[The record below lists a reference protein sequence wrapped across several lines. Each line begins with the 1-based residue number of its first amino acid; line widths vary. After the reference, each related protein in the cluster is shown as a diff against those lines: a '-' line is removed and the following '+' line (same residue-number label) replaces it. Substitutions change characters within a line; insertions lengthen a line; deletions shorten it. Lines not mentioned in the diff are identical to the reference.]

1 MAWLHS
7 RVVTKT
13 IAQEIVFQS
22 IVKVHSPIV
31 RHLSTS
37 FLFAIKEVGVS
48 AKFKL
53 KEDTLLSVTTDAKYF
68 KLRDCLYN
76 YRQ

>member
-1 MAWLHS
+1 MCN
-7 RVVTKT
+7 TT
-13 IAQEIVFQS
+13 
-22 IVKVHSPIV
+22 KVHSPIM

-53 KEDTLLSVTTDAKYF
+53 KEDMLLSVTTDTKYF
-68 KLRDCLYN
+68 KLRDCLQLQAIIIDGN
-76 YRQ
+76 QQNII